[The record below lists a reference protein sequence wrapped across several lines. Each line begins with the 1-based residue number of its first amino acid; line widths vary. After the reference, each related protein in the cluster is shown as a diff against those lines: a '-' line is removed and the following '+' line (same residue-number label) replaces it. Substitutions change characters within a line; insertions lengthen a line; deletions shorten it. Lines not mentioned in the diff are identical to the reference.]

1 MQLSVQHVL
10 NYGNSGSCY
19 GGDQGQWVVLEIDEN
34 SAALGLDFQPVA
46 SLYAAG
52 EVAGGD

>member
-1 MQLSVQHVL
+1 MQLSVQHEL
-10 NYGNSGSCY
+10 NYGSAGSCF

-52 EVAGGD
+52 EVADGD